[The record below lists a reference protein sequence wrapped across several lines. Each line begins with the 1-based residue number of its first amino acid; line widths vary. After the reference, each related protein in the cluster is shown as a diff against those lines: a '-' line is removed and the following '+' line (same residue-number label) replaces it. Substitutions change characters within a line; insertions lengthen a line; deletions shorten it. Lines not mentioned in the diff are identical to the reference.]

1 MKLIDLLNHP
11 AVFFVL
17 ALLSALFAGNVMLKR
32 ARFGQAI
39 REDGPQA
46 HLKKSGTP
54 TMGGVIFIVGF
65 LIPIM
70 LSLAFEIYSVSVA
83 IAAVLIFGF
92 IGFMDDYLKVV
103 RHHNLGLRAYQ
114 KILLQLIGAIVL
126 TVMSA
131 QLGTGFYIPF
141 IGRVVDFGWFFYPVT
156 IFVILA
162 LDNAVNLT
170 DGLDGLCASV
180 TLVISVF
187 FAITGLVVGNMGVML
202 TSVAMM
208 GALIGYLKF
217 NWYPAKVFMGDTGS
231 LALGGYVVAM
241 FILLKIQ
248 LLVPIVG
255 IIYFAE
261 ALSVIIQVGVF
272 KRTGKRFFKMAP
284 LHHHFEL
291 SGWKETKIVWLFSAI
306 TLVSSIVGLYLIF

>member
-1 MKLIDLLNHP
+1 
-11 AVFFVL
+11 
-17 ALLSALFAGNVMLKR
+17 
-32 ARFGQAI
+32 
-39 REDGPQA
+39 
-46 HLKKSGTP
+46 
-54 TMGGVIFIVGF
+54 
-65 LIPIM
+65 
-70 LSLAFEIYSVSVA
+70 
-83 IAAVLIFGF
+83 
-92 IGFMDDYLKVV
+92 
-103 RHHNLGLRAYQ
+103 
-114 KILLQLIGAIVL
+114 
-126 TVMSA
+126 
-131 QLGTGFYIPF
+131 
-141 IGRVVDFGWFFYPVT
+141 
-156 IFVILA
+156 
-162 LDNAVNLT
+162 
-170 DGLDGLCASV
+170 
-180 TLVISVF
+180 
-187 FAITGLVVGNMGVML
+187 MGVML